1 MRRCL
6 VRAMYLSA
14 FLVAMS
20 TWGAVSSVRP
30 LPFLKRD
37 VINNDDDEGANA
49 ASMLSS
55 CYVTGISISTAG
67 R

>member
-1 MRRCL
+1 M
-6 VRAMYLSA
+6 
-14 FLVAMS
+14 AMS